1 MELSPEALAELKEIH
16 RAETGRELTDDETLA
31 MARHLFRVYRVL
43 FARKRQAPPAA
54 PPVSRANL

>member
-43 FARKRQAPPAA
+43 FARKRGEPPAT
-54 PPVSRANL
+54 PLPSRADL

>member
-43 FARKRQAPPAA
+43 FARKRREPPAT
-54 PPVSRANL
+54 PPPGRANL